1 MKAVLFVCFGLA
13 VFGAVCLV
21 RSPMVLAEARD
32 VRVMTCAE
40 FLKNGAGDDRYVTL
54 SGLYLSAGDSVGER
68 DGDTGAVEL
77 YHPLYSVHL
86 IKEPPPRELGLILC
100 ILDETERRRIRDDRE
115 ERKRVGR
122 GGLSKLTLE
131 IRSPDTIPRWAQ
143 KGLKAK
149 YPGIPLPQCR
159 VLALTGYEP
168 TPARAAR
175 LLFYG
180 LASVAGA
187 ATLFVGWCMWRR
199 IRGRESAEAQE
210 PATPLRDSAL
220 QRTRSE
226 TTMPSPGSFRSME
239 ASHGEN
245 ENKAVAEEGAPDDGR
260 KVGRPHQGADL

>member
-13 VFGAVCLV
+13 VFGAPCLV
-21 RSPMVLAEARD
+21 RSPMVLAETRD

-54 SGLYLSAGDSVGER
+54 SGLYLSAGGSVGEA
-68 DGDTGAVEL
+68 DTETNAVDL

-86 IKEPPPRELGLILC
+86 IQEPPPRDLRLILC

-115 ERKRVGR
+115 ERQRVGR
-122 GGLSKLTLE
+122 GGLSKLTPE
-131 IRSPDTIPRWAQ
+131 IRSADTIPRWAQ

-175 LLFYG
+175 MLFYG
-180 LASVAGA
+180 LASVAGSA
-187 ATLFVGWCMWRR
+187 ALFVGWRVWRR
-199 IRGRESAEAQE
+199 VRAKEATEEAQE
-210 PATPLRDSAL
+210 KRRQSCVAVRASAQGNSDSAAN
-220 QRTRSE
+220 
-226 TTMPSPGSFRSME
+226 PPP
-239 ASHGEN
+239 A
-245 ENKAVAEEGAPDDGR
+245 AVVE
-260 KVGRPHQGADL
+260 